1 MADLPET
8 LESVV
13 RRTRGYIQLLKQEN
27 SDLLEWQE
35 RAVQGMK
42 DAAFALETVAHLQ
55 GQEDMLLPHA
65 DNLRK
70 LVKESQE

>member
-27 SDLLEWQE
+27 SDLLEWQGDAMPLIRSAFDQLKADGHDE
-35 RAVQGMK
+35 LAQKLWTLWMRA
-42 DAAFALETVAHLQ
+42 DE
-55 GQEDMLLPHA
+55 
-65 DNLRK
+65 
-70 LVKESQE
+70 

>member
-1 MADLPET
+1 MADLSES

-35 RAVQGMK
+35 EALPLVQIAIDQLKADGHDELANKLHDLTLRA
-42 DAAFALETVAHLQ
+42 A
-55 GQEDMLLPHA
+55 P
-65 DNLRK
+65 
-70 LVKESQE
+70 